1 MIVSN
6 KLFGAILIVAGTSIG
21 ASMLALPLVS
31 SSLGIFNSALLL
43 FFIWWLGYYS
53 SIIALKINSFYGGS
67 FSISELC
74 KKTFQSKIW
83 VIADL
88 SIVVLFYSLLAA
100 YISGIVEISLVKDL
114 LPSNIALYIGGLI
127 VFILMLFIICNFR
140 LFDLSN
146 RIVFLIKASV
156 FLILLIS
163 LIPQMKCMNIAMAN
177 TNLFKSTSLYKAV
190 PVFFTSFGFHG
201 SIPFIMKYLNCNE
214 QETKKAFLWGS
225 LLSLIIYALWILST
239 VLVLPQYGDVS
250 FESVRN
256 GGNDLGAFIT
266 VLSTLIGRRSFSLM
280 VTLFSWLAIITSFLG
295 VGIGLYDYFLE
306 KFKLDGKFWYN
317 KIKAGMITFIPPI
330 AIAIINK
337 NIFVKALAFAAIS
350 LSILAIIL
358 PSLIAL
364 KINKTVNLKAPV
376 IVALLMGIVIIIF
389 EIFNFL

>member
-31 SSLGIFNSALLL
+31 SSLGIFHSALLL

-53 SIIALKINSFYGGS
+53 SIIALKINSFYSGS

-239 VLVLPQYGDVS
+239 VLVLPQYGDLS

-364 KINKTVNLKAPV
+364 KINKTVNLKVPV
-376 IVALLMGIVIIIF
+376 IVALLMGMVIIIF